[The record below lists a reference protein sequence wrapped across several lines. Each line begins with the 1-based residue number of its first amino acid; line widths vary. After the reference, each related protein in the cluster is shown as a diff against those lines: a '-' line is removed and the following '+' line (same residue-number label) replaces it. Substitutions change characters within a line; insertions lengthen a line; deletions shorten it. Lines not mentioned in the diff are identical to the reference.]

1 MTPEERMGADV
12 TDLRCLT
19 LAIGM
24 LERVH
29 GVCLTLSRSLPGSQ
43 LASNSLSKII
53 PP

>member
-1 MTPEERMGADV
+1 MTPDERMEADV

-29 GVCLTLSRSLPGSQ
+29 GVRAPSSARYSVLNLPP
-43 LASNSLSKII
+43 IVFRR
-53 PP
+53 